1 MRCPKCGQS
10 ELNPAAPCDQCQ
22 FSGEPALLEKL
33 VGLNFL
39 LAEVKGWTTVP
50 QATREGLLLGYNR
63 QKRQVEVALG
73 LRPPPLEGEAARAAR
88 LEAAKL
94 NNLWYVAI
102 GDWERRG
109 WITTTTARLL
119 KVETGRQLNDL
130 LEKLGDAP
138 ADLPDQA
145 QGYHQLRLIHLR
157 YQLERLSQ
165 LRADGRLARPAVYE
179 QAAAILN
186 SDIEQLEIK

>member
-63 QKRQVEVALG
+63 QKRRVEVVPVSR
-73 LRPPPLEGEAARAAR
+73 RPPRWAGRPRRYDGLPPRRCVQEA
-88 LEAAKL
+88 
-94 NNLWYVAI
+94 
-102 GDWERRG
+102 
-109 WITTTTARLL
+109 
-119 KVETGRQLNDL
+119 
-130 LEKLGDAP
+130 
-138 ADLPDQA
+138 
-145 QGYHQLRLIHLR
+145 
-157 YQLERLSQ
+157 
-165 LRADGRLARPAVYE
+165 LARSP
-179 QAAAILN
+179 
-186 SDIEQLEIK
+186 